1 MRSACRRFRITLS
14 QPPPQALFRSQTVA
28 PARGRQMMRL
38 RGLPPARQVQA
49 EPRLQPELLSRS
61 LARRPQPRTSLA
73 KAASKRSHTRVDRPK
88 QPLRIEKP
96 RAHPLRC
103 GLSQTRRSQVT
114 LTLSLPRQTHS
125 LHCRQSRSNRLYL
138 QLQGRSR
145 TPLHPTRKLQEIH
158 PNNVAVSYTSREQI
172 EVYRFG
178 LPVAMVVPLV
188 AIFLQAFLPRWL
200 PFFSTYFDLPLLVV
214 IFFAMARRSQ
224 VAGLLTGATIGLIQ
238 DALTQYPLGVNGIA
252 KTVVG
257 YGASSLG
264 VKLDVESVGTR
275 LLVTTGFYVVH
286 QVIYFTIARGLVGL
300 NLHWSWQRELPAGL
314 ANAILGVFLFAL
326 MDRLKQRA

>member
-1 MRSACRRFRITLS
+1 M
-14 QPPPQALFRSQTVA
+14 
-28 PARGRQMMRL
+28 
-38 RGLPPARQVQA
+38 
-49 EPRLQPELLSRS
+49 
-61 LARRPQPRTSLA
+61 
-73 KAASKRSHTRVDRPK
+73 
-88 QPLRIEKP
+88 
-96 RAHPLRC
+96 
-103 GLSQTRRSQVT
+103 
-114 LTLSLPRQTHS
+114 
-125 LHCRQSRSNRLYL
+125 
-138 QLQGRSR
+138 
-145 TPLHPTRKLQEIH
+145 
-158 PNNVAVSYTSREQI
+158 AVSYTSREQI

-286 QVIYFTIARGLVGL
+286 QIIYFTIARGLVGL